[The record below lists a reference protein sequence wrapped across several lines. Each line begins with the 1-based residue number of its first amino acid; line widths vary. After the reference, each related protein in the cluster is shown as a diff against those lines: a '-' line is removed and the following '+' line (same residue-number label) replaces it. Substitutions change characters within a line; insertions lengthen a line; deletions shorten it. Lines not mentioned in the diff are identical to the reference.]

1 MPSPYY
7 SKEQIKSMV
16 ELKRPDLLYQIKD
29 EYGDVLDFSSAS
41 GRELLNHLRHNVT
54 NYDDVLQEI
63 EHNQGSMSGRQLKH
77 ATNAAT
83 ELVLALYRDEHV
95 RVIQVAQDRGNVL
108 RNLMKKVGV
117 SSASALSNLLDSWSE
132 KLKTVAK
139 LENSQRSL
147 QQWNDTY
154 RVQRTLVKKVL
165 EHEGVDP
172 SIRTKVDQIYSTRS
186 VNKAIAIGESLLD
199 WEQSE
204 ILKLVKKAI
213 RYKHLSGSENEKS

>member
-1 MPSPYY
+1 
-7 SKEQIKSMV
+7 MV
-16 ELKRPDLLYQIKD
+16 ELTRPDLLYQVTN
-29 EYGDVLDFSSAS
+29 EYGDLLDFSSAS
-41 GRELLNHLRHNVT
+41 GRDLLNHLRHKVT
-54 NYDDVLQEI
+54 NYDDVLEAI
-63 EHNQGSMSGRQLKH
+63 EHQQGSISGRQVKH

-95 RVIQVAQDRGNVL
+95 RVIQVAQDRGNVI
-108 RNLMKKVGV
+108 RNLMQRVGV
-117 SSASALSNLLDSWSE
+117 SSATALSNLLDTWSE
-132 KLKTVAK
+132 RLKTVAQ

-154 RVQRTLVKKVL
+154 RVQRTLVKKIL
-165 EHEGVDP
+165 EQEGVEP

-186 VNKAIAIGESLLD
+186 VNKAISMGESLLD

-213 RYKHLSGSENEKS
+213 RYKNLSGSEDKEA

>member
-1 MPSPYY
+1 MPNPYY

-16 ELKRPDLLYQIKD
+16 ELTRPDLFYQVTN
-29 EYGDVLDFSSAS
+29 EYGDLLDFSSAS
-41 GRELLNHLRHNVT
+41 GRDLLNHLRHRVT
-54 NYDDVLQEI
+54 NYDDVLEAI
-63 EHNQGSMSGRQLKH
+63 ERQQGSISGRQVKH

-95 RVIQVAQDRGNVL
+95 RVIQVAQDRGNVI
-108 RNLMKKVGV
+108 RNLMQRVGV
-117 SSASALSNLLDSWSE
+117 SSATALSNLLDTWSE
-132 KLKTVAK
+132 RLKTVAK
-139 LENSQRSL
+139 LENSQRKL

-154 RVQRTLVKKVL
+154 RVQRTLVKKIL
-165 EHEGVDP
+165 EQEGVEP

-186 VNKAIAIGESLLD
+186 VNKAISMGESLLD

-213 RYKHLSGSENEKS
+213 RYKNLSSSEDEEA